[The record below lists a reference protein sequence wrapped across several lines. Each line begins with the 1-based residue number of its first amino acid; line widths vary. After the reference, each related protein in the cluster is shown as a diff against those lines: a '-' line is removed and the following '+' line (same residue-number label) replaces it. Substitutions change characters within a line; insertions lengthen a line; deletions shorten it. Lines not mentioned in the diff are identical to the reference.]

1 MTRTLGSC
9 FFLHVSKG
17 QEVENYMCYVA
28 TREIAVTSKQD
39 IPGYSGFYPRING
52 YIVNCIR
59 KNTKV
64 AENFVLRCL
73 LHPIQRKSGMCY

>member
-1 MTRTLGSC
+1 
-9 FFLHVSKG
+9 
-17 QEVENYMCYVA
+17 MCYVA

-64 AENFVLRCL
+64 ARNFIFLDAL
-73 LHPIQRKSGMCY
+73 ASDPGMAWNVVVS

>member
-1 MTRTLGSC
+1 MFMR
-9 FFLHVSKG
+9 
-17 QEVENYMCYVA
+17 YVA

-59 KNTKV
+59 KKYKSSRKFCFKMLAASDPEEVWN
-64 AENFVLRCL
+64 VLLARILRLIL
-73 LHPIQRKSGMCY
+73 LSD